1 MAERIFLK
9 PSLSRAKLN
18 SAQRNTQ
25 RNATQHDTA
34 QLSSFQL
41 RTHKGSAPALLSELT
56 GLTLTLTLTKL
67 DPVVPSRQPQPY
79 PIAYYAYSVELRASP
94 MKRLS
99 VISTNIQPEPI
110 AQALGKFDISPGNT
124 PPCCVRKYS
133 RQTYTSYKL

>member
-1 MAERIFLK
+1 MEQHSCRRRHSYAVR
-9 PSLSRAKLN
+9 PLS
-18 SAQRNTQ
+18 
-25 RNATQHDTA
+25 
-34 QLSSFQL
+34 
-41 RTHKGSAPALLSELT
+41 ALIR
-56 GLTLTLTLTKL
+56 LTLTLTLTKL

-124 PPCCVRKYS
+124 PHAVFGSTHAKLTPLINFS
-133 RQTYTSYKL
+133 R